1 VLLFPLPGGALP
13 LPLPLEEVHSLPRL
27 TTSLLRLTTLAVC
40 ASLTILLLI
49 FFLSFLLSFF
59 LRDLFGNFLGIL
71 SKAGRP
77 SKIGGISGKVPVC
90 LENWNLPKDLTSLL
104 EKDREISIFN
114 SNYEFFFSFQNFKIS
129 SSFLAT
135 SHRHLLFVETFRLWK
150 NVSFF
155 VAIPAIGLCA
165 ANSYKLHQAE
175 TAHAAAA
182 HHDGEH
188 HAEPLLI
195 GTYMRIRV
203 RVGFLSFLSAS
214 DARVSSFL
222 FHLF

>member
-1 VLLFPLPGGALP
+1 M
-13 LPLPLEEVHSLPRL
+13 
-27 TTSLLRLTTLAVC
+27 
-40 ASLTILLLI
+40 
-49 FFLSFLLSFF
+49 
-59 LRDLFGNFLGIL
+59 N
-71 SKAGRP
+71 
-77 SKIGGISGKVPVC
+77 
-90 LENWNLPKDLTSLL
+90 
-104 EKDREISIFN
+104 
-114 SNYEFFFSFQNFKIS
+114 FFFSFQNFKIS

-203 RVGFLSFLSAS
+203 RVGFLPLLSACA
-214 DARVSSFL
+214 DARVSSFSFL
-222 FHLF
+222 LS